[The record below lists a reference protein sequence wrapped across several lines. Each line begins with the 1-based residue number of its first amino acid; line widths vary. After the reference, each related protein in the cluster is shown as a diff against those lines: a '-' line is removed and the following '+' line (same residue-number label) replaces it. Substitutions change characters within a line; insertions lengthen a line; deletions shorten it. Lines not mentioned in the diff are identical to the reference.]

1 MHEWITI
8 TRVFGQYVNEPSE
21 TDMRRALEEL
31 FSSADGDHP
40 DTWMEC
46 GTEGGPLYC
55 TSIYASGYAI
65 YKKYSDADMTAELET
80 KEIANVD
87 ISVAFDLWR
96 NLALGIH

>member
-8 TRVFGQYVNEPSE
+8 TRVFGQYVNEPGE
-21 TDMRRALEEL
+21 ANMRSALEEL

-40 DTWMEC
+40 DAWIEC

-55 TSIYASGYAI
+55 ISICASGYAI
-65 YKKYSDADMTAELET
+65 YKKYSDVDMTAELEP

-87 ISVAFDLWR
+87 IRVALDLWR
-96 NLALGIH
+96 NSAFGIQ

>member
-8 TRVFGQYVNEPSE
+8 TRVFGQYVNEPGE
-21 TDMRRALEEL
+21 AGMRSALEEL

-40 DTWMEC
+40 DAWIEC

-55 TSIYASGYAI
+55 ISICASGYAI
-65 YKKYSDADMTAELET
+65 YKKYSDVDMTAELET

-87 ISVAFDLWR
+87 IRLALDLWR
-96 NLALGIH
+96 NLAFGIQ